1 MRHDL
6 LKNLHMGLALLSIGG
21 FILRFAWKQTGS
33 AILEHKLTRILPHV
47 VDSLFLIAGIW
58 LAANIAQYP
67 FRDPWMTSKVMGLLA
82 YIVLGSLALKRAKT
96 RPVQY
101 LAFVS
106 ALLCFAWI
114 GSVARSRD
122 AWGFLTAIF

>member
-6 LKNLHMGLALLSIGG
+6 LRNLHMGLALISIGG
-21 FILRFAWKQTGS
+21 FILRFAWKQTES
-33 AILEHKLTRILPHV
+33 AIFEHKLTRILPHV

-82 YIVLGSLALKRAKT
+82 YIVLGSLALKRAKA
-96 RPVQY
+96 RFSQS
-101 LAFVS
+101 LAFAG

-114 GSVARSRD
+114 GSVARSKN
-122 AWGFLTAIF
+122 AWGFLPALF